1 MGNVVKTIGN
11 GCRIAWCWCV
21 DLFKRAVVYC
31 REKAKIYWKPFLILL
46 IIHLAAMLPLI
57 LADGLYADDGARTY
71 QMYGFSTTF
80 ARHLEKYLSYF
91 LWAGKKFPNISPLP
105 QLLAAVLNAVN
116 ALLALRI
123 LTGKQKYKVW
133 EYAAILPMALSPYCM
148 QCMSYQYDACFMS
161 LSVTFCLVPFLFL
174 REDGR
179 GKLLPYGIASFVG
192 MLCMLLIYQVSWC
205 VYPMLVAFLCLLYW
219 NRGDSYKSIG
229 KFLLISV
236 ISCVLA
242 TLCFWLIYLATGE
255 EIAYADPTLNLSFS
269 FVLEKYETWFEIA
282 YTSLLDQW
290 VLLFVVLAVFFIIAT
305 IVSSKRQKWLAGIF
319 SVLILGITFILSFG
333 LYPWMSTTANVI
345 RYMLGVG
352 IWMAFIAILAV
363 QLHRDVVAKIAAIAL
378 GWCLFVFQYIYGN
391 VVEEQIEY
399 GESIEQAVIDDL
411 NELDLDYASGQI
423 ESQYEGGIGTAPV
436 VYKLSDEMRTA
447 IQNISVKFF
456 VTVQPPW
463 DSATCEIDILFN
475 MTRASEDLTEM
486 DLPLVVETY
495 YYNIYADDTHVLI
508 EYVNH
513 LSS

>member
-1 MGNVVKTIGN
+1 MGNVVKAIGN

-21 DLFKRAVVYC
+21 DLFKRAVAYC

-46 IIHLAAMLPLI
+46 IIYLAAMLPLI
-57 LADGLYADDGARTY
+57 LADGMYMDDGARTY
-71 QMYGFSTTF
+71 QLYGFPTTF
-80 ARHLEKYLSYF
+80 SRYLEKYLSYF
-91 LWAGKKFPNISPLP
+91 LWAGRQFPNISPLP

-133 EYAAILPMALSPYCM
+133 EYAATLPMALSPYFM
-148 QCMSYQYDACFMS
+148 ECMSYQYDSCFIS

-174 REDGR
+174 REDGH
-179 GKLLPYGIASFVG
+179 GKLLPYGIASFVCI
-192 MLCMLLIYQVSWC
+192 LCMLLTYQAAWC
-205 VYPMLVAFLCLLYW
+205 VYPMVVALLCLLYW
-219 NRGDSYKSIG
+219 NRGDSYKSVG

-242 TLCFWLIYLATGE
+242 TLCFWLIYLATGDTLD
-255 EIAYADPTLNLSFS
+255 YADPTLSLSLS
-269 FVLEKYETWFEIA
+269 SVLEEYEQWFEIA

-305 IVSSKRQKWLAGIF
+305 VVSSKRQKWLAGIF

-333 LYPWMSTTANVI
+333 LYPWMSTTADVI
-345 RYMLGVG
+345 RYLSGVG

-399 GESIEQAVIDDL
+399 GESIEQALIDDL
-411 NELDLDYASGQI
+411 NEMDLDYDSGEI
-423 ESQYEGGIGTAPV
+423 VSQYEGSIGYSPTLDNYSA
-436 VYKLSDEMRTA
+436 EIRTV
-447 IQNISVKFF
+447 IQNICVRKF
-456 VTVQPPW
+456 VTIRPPW
-463 DSATCEIDILFN
+463 NSATGEIDMLFN

-486 DLPLVVETY
+486 DLPLVMETY

-508 EYVNH
+508 ELLVME
-513 LSS
+513 L